1 MSAALDISGVHVPLT
16 TPFDPVT
23 GDVDPVALRANI
35 RAMMEQGIA
44 GVVVGGS
51 TGEAVFLDET
61 ERSTLLAAARAVVPE
76 DRLLFAG
83 VGAESTRATVRM
95 AKTAADEG
103 ADAALVMPPAFY
115 KGAMTPEALRE
126 HYTAVADASPVPVV
140 VYQVPPHLST
150 VDLSA
155 GLVAELGRHEN
166 IIGIKESR
174 GSLEQLGELLRA
186 CGKDFQILVGS
197 GALLYGALEMGAVG
211 GIVAVGHMAP
221 GASVALHR
229 QFKAGNA
236 AEAGKLQERIGPV
249 HKEIVGGMGVPG
261 IKVALDL
268 LGQRGGLPRPPLR
281 PLPEKRR
288 EEVAGALRRAGLLQ
302 AERAQLEAVSAD

>member
-1 MSAALDISGVHVPLT
+1 MSVLDISGVHVPLT

-35 RAMMEQGIA
+35 RGLIENGIK

-51 TGEAVFLDET
+51 TGEAVFLDES
-61 ERSTLLAAARAVVPE
+61 ERKTLLEAARAVVPD

-95 AKTAADEG
+95 AKTAAEVG
-103 ADAALVMPPAFY
+103 ADAVLVMPPAFY
-115 KGAMTPEALRE
+115 RGAMTPEALRE
-126 HYTAVADASPVPVV
+126 HYATVADGCPVPVV

-150 VDLSA
+150 IDLQA
-155 GLVAELGRHEN
+155 GLVAELARHEN
-166 IIGIKESR
+166 VIGIKESR
-174 GSLEQLGELLRA
+174 GSTEAMGELLHAVPR
-186 CGKDFQILVGS
+186 DFQVLVGS

-211 GIVAVGHMAP
+211 GIVAVGHIAP

-236 AEAGKLQERIGPV
+236 AEAGKLQERIGPL

-268 LGQRGGLPRPPLR
+268 LGQRGGRPRPPLR
-281 PLPEKRR
+281 PLADKRKD
-288 EEVAGALRRAGLLQ
+288 EVVGALRRAGLVQ
-302 AERAQLEAVSAD
+302 AERTQRETVSAD

>member
-1 MSAALDISGVHVPLT
+1 MSALDISGVHVPLT

-35 RAMMEQGIA
+35 RGLIENGIK

-51 TGEAVFLDET
+51 TGEAVFLDEG
-61 ERSTLLAAARAVVPE
+61 ERKTLLEAARAVVPE

-83 VGAESTRATVRM
+83 VGAESTRATTRM
-95 AKTAADEG
+95 ARTAAEIG
-103 ADAALVMPPAFY
+103 ADAVLVMPPAFY
-115 KGAMTPEALRE
+115 RGAMTPEALRE
-126 HYTAVADASPVPVV
+126 HYGAVADACPVPVV

-150 VDLSA
+150 IDLSA
-155 GLVAELGRHEN
+155 GLVAELARHEN
-166 IIGIKESR
+166 VIGIKESR
-174 GSLEQLGELLRA
+174 GSTEAMGELLHAVPR
-186 CGKDFQILVGS
+186 DFQVLVGS

-211 GIVAVGHMAP
+211 GIVAVGHLAP

-236 AEAGKLQERIGPV
+236 AEAGKLQERIGPL

-268 LGQRGGLPRPPLR
+268 LGQRGGRPRPPLR
-281 PLPEKRR
+281 PLADKRKG
-288 EEVAGALRRAGLLQ
+288 EVVGALQRAGLIQ
-302 AERAQLEAVSAD
+302 ADRKQREAVSAD

>member
-1 MSAALDISGVHVPLT
+1 MSALDISGVHVPLT

-35 RAMMEQGIA
+35 RSLMEQGIS

-51 TGEAVFLDET
+51 TGEAVFLDEA
-61 ERSTLLAAARAVVPE
+61 ERKTLLEAARAVVPG

-83 VGAESTRATVRM
+83 VGAESTRVTTRM
-95 AKTAADEG
+95 AKTAADVG
-103 ADAALVMPPAFY
+103 ADAVLVMPPAFY

-126 HYTAVADASPVPVV
+126 HFGAIADTCPVPVV

-155 GLVAELGRHEN
+155 GLVAELARHEN

-174 GSLEQLGELLRA
+174 GSTEAMGELLHAVPR
-186 CGKDFQILVGS
+186 DFQVLVGS

-221 GASVALHR
+221 GASVALYR
-229 QFKAGNA
+229 QFKSGNA
-236 AEAGKLQERIGPV
+236 ADAGRLQERIGPL
-249 HKEIVGGMGVPG
+249 HKEVVGGMGVPG

-268 LGQRGGLPRPPLR
+268 LGQRGGRPRSPLR
-281 PLPEKRR
+281 PLPEKRK
-288 EEVAGALRRAGLLQ
+288 EEVAAALRRAGLIQ
-302 AERAQLEAVSAD
+302 AERSQREAVSAD

>member
-1 MSAALDISGVHVPLT
+1 MSAALDIAGVHVPLT

-35 RAMMEQGIA
+35 RTLLEQGVH

-51 TGEAVFLDET
+51 TGEAVFLDES
-61 ERSTLLAAARAVVPE
+61 ERRTLLEAARSVVPGE
-76 DRLLFAG
+76 RMLFAG

-95 AKTAADEG
+95 AKTAAEVG
-103 ADAALVMPPAFY
+103 ADAVLVMPPAFY
-115 KGAMTPEALRE
+115 KPAMNAEALRE
-126 HYTAVADASPVPVV
+126 HYTTIADGCPVPVV
-140 VYQVPPHLST
+140 LYQVPPHLST

-155 GLVAELGRHEN
+155 GLVAELARHEN
-166 IIGIKESR
+166 IIGMKESR
-174 GSLEQLGELLRA
+174 GSTEAMGELLHAVPRT
-186 CGKDFQILVGS
+186 FQVLVGS

-221 GASVALHR
+221 GASVGVYR
-229 QFKAGNA
+229 QCQAGNT
-236 AEAGKLQERIGPV
+236 AEAGRLQERIGPL

-268 LGQRGGLPRPPLR
+268 LGQRGGRPRPPLR

-288 EEVAGALRRAGLLQ
+288 DEVAGALRRAGLLQ
-302 AERAQLEAVSAD
+302 AEPRHREVVSAD

>member
-1 MSAALDISGVHVPLT
+1 MSALDLSGVHVPLI

-23 GDVDPVALRANI
+23 GDVDTVALRANV
-35 RAMMEQGIA
+35 RALMEQGVA
-44 GVVVGGS
+44 GVVVSGS
-51 TGEAVFLDET
+51 TGEAVFLDES
-61 ERSTLLAAARAVVPE
+61 ERRTLIQAARAVVPG
-76 DRLLFAG
+76 DRLLLAG

-95 AKTAADEG
+95 TATAAEEG
-103 ADAALVMPPAFY
+103 ADAVLVMPPAFY

-126 HYTAVADASPVPVV
+126 HYTAVADASPLPVL

-155 GLVAELGRHEN
+155 GLVAELARHEN
-166 IIGIKESR
+166 IVGIKESR
-174 GSLEQLGELLRA
+174 GSLEQMGELLHA
-186 CGKDFQILVGS
+186 CPRDFQVLVGS

-221 GASVALHR
+221 GASVAVHR

-236 AEAGKLQERIGPV
+236 PEAGRLQERIGPL

-268 LGQRGGLPRPPLR
+268 LGQRGSRPRSPLR
-281 PLPEKRR
+281 PLPEKRK
-288 EEVAGALRRAGLLQ
+288 EEVVGALRRAGLLP
-302 AERAQLEAVSAD
+302 AERTQREAVSTD